1 MGVQW
6 VIMRVDRLLTIGA
19 CMTTA
24 AFLLWVSFFKV
35 ADSDFWWHVKAGEI
49 MWETL
54 KIIDV
59 DPFDYTREELPYL
72 ARHEWLAQLILFGTY
87 TLGGSAGIVLLR
99 ILCTFLIF
107 GILLLIDRKRLWPNA
122 FLAIAGAI
130 AIRQGLIERPQLFS
144 NVIFAAMMA
153 LGLTHTQDKTSTSYH
168 LSPITYGLVIGLQIL
183 WVNLHGATALM
194 SLVIFGSFLLQA
206 LYLGVWKERFFLLI
220 LNGIVAALLFASP
233 NHVHN
238 VTYAL
243 SLFTEHSSVIIREW
257 NPTPWPQYL
266 LQLGPFWIAAII
278 SLLLTRKNWIA
289 IGLILFVTGY
299 LSRTASRHEA
309 FFIIAALGCTFY
321 QLKNNKKWT
330 SFRMTHFLPFIVT
343 IVIFLLLFYLNL
355 PYHAFLLR
363 ENLYGFGS
371 YEPVKGAVEF
381 LNKNSIQGKM
391 FNSYGAGGYL
401 LFSDRKVFVDGRNV
415 EYGFDFLT
423 QALLARN
430 DANVFRELEKKYGF
444 TYAVIEYE
452 SLKEQQDGDFDFSF
466 LDSDPLWALVYLD
479 DRTAVYLKQIP
490 EYLPIIHT
498 YAYTAVNPQ
507 SFLRGTLLDEASPSQ
522 NLRGELARIV
532 DNDTQGM
539 QGLILLARLE
549 RNLGNLENA
558 GVFASLAKN
567 RFPGRYEPYE
577 VEASILASQGKW
589 HEVAQTLEK
598 VLKMTKYQSVKP
610 NYAALAELW
619 ERAGNE
625 KNAEKYRKKINAV
638 P

>member
-1 MGVQW
+1 
-6 VIMRVDRLLTIGA
+6 
-19 CMTTA
+19 
-24 AFLLWVSFFKV
+24 
-35 ADSDFWWHVKAGEI
+35 
-49 MWETL
+49 
-54 KIIDV
+54 
-59 DPFDYTREELPYL
+59 
-72 ARHEWLAQLILFGTY
+72 
-87 TLGGSAGIVLLR
+87 
-99 ILCTFLIF
+99 
-107 GILLLIDRKRLWPNA
+107 
-122 FLAIAGAI
+122 
-130 AIRQGLIERPQLFS
+130 
-144 NVIFAAMMA
+144 
-153 LGLTHTQDKTSTSYH
+153 
-168 LSPITYGLVIGLQIL
+168 
-183 WVNLHGATALM
+183 
-194 SLVIFGSFLLQA
+194 
-206 LYLGVWKERFFLLI
+206 
-220 LNGIVAALLFASP
+220 
-233 NHVHN
+233 
-238 VTYAL
+238 
-243 SLFTEHSSVIIREW
+243 
-257 NPTPWPQYL
+257 
-266 LQLGPFWIAAII
+266 
-278 SLLLTRKNWIA
+278 
-289 IGLILFVTGY
+289 
-299 LSRTASRHEA
+299 
-309 FFIIAALGCTFY
+309 
-321 QLKNNKKWT
+321 
-330 SFRMTHFLPFIVT
+330 MTHFLPFIVT

-589 HEVAQTLEK
+589 HEAAQTLEK